1 MSKPS
6 ILHAQGNVTEFH
18 AIKLKTCTC
27 PTPITSSLHQDVQ
40 MLLPNIHTY
49 VCIYIYKAAFS
60 KLIWNALSYI
70 ELNAACRCPNI
81 YTRPIRVRIDSAFH
95 RPCMQL
101 CNSPKKS
108 RKGRDVQ
115 KLQMYSIYPTHLCW
129 SVVISLRMQ
138 IAFVRR
144 GSNSHFIKGYQS

>member
-49 VCIYIYKAAFS
+49 VCIYIYIRLLLASLSETPYHILNWMLHAGVPTYTQGLIYACVSIRLSIALAVVQFAEEASQRTRCTEAA
-60 KLIWNALSYI
+60 
-70 ELNAACRCPNI
+70 
-81 YTRPIRVRIDSAFH
+81 
-95 RPCMQL
+95 
-101 CNSPKKS
+101 
-108 RKGRDVQ
+108 DVQ
-115 KLQMYSIYPTHLCW
+115 Y
-129 SVVISLRMQ
+129 ISYTSLLICRYKSTY
-138 IAFVRR
+138 ANCFC
-144 GSNSHFIKGYQS
+144 STWL